1 MMLAYRQWFRIL
13 VDSSDDWSLFAYTD
27 ASPQWRG
34 RELFASSLDFIRFSG
49 GSREMVRIQL
59 PLVNIGSEYRTV
71 AGKTFAF
78 LWQLV
83 LVVGP
88 CYRSLRAVLQRIRS
102 FTTDLGGEFML
113 RDVND
118 CLIGFLRSL
127 SAVVPRSARVEAFL
141 FPHCLAAVGWHHVM
155 DGLMRFGLCQ
165 LRWFGGWLELTKA
178 MCRWIRNSRDSIVT
192 ALIASGRG
200 GAGALVGEAKIPSFA
215 KWRWKTLAAVIV
227 GLETCLPSLLMAA
240 TAGVFD
246 VMVGCGQDRVL
257 AGHIRT
263 LLHCPNFCSRF
274 QFVAWFCKWVTEL
287 ESWGSSCPCPEHRGI
302 KGVKCSR
309 RGRLIHLAYLRAS
322 GTFSTALRELREWQP
337 ARFGNDLVF
346 REEAEACVRATAARG
361 LQKLRFLD
369 RLPYILSQLQAG
381 MPELAVRCLT
391 QFAEATPDSHHRVT
405 LQFLSAD
412 SLLRPHVVALSTSG
426 EMHPDLHRQVEWL
439 REIPIDD
446 SIAESPHAC
455 ARRQE
460 LHSRAGK
467 FGWHASSQ
475 RLDQNLRDCQAIVPL
490 LPQSLQWLWHAY
502 RRVPNMRKPGQ
513 DLRIPLR
520 ALEKK
525 IYHLQGEPPSG
536 WDVNFAEEFVPEGG
550 GGDEPSGGAKVVVA
564 AGRRLAGHAAHFRDW
579 LLQCVAPS
587 MTVSCRSAD
596 GEFRVFQV
604 LELPRRMITVKS
616 YDHDVNCAALW
627 SVRHLFAGLLH
638 VFSFACVAFLFP
650 V

>member
-1 MMLAYRQWFRIL
+1 MLSVVRNLFGLAILSPFFVLLLDLTELQSCILVELTCLEVLRRSRIRFDITMMLAYRQWFRLL

-49 GSREMVRIQL
+49 GSRELVRILL

-155 DGLMRFGLCQ
+155 DGLLRFGLCQ

-200 GAGALVGEAKIPSFA
+200 GAGALVSEAKIPSFA

-475 RLDQNLRDCQAIVPL
+475 RLDSCPKINPKNTLGALVVLVLVLVLLVLRCCWCCDVVKLFLCVP
-490 LPQSLQWLWHAY
+490 
-502 RRVPNMRKPGQ
+502 
-513 DLRIPLR
+513 
-520 ALEKK
+520 
-525 IYHLQGEPPSG
+525 
-536 WDVNFAEEFVPEGG
+536 FVFFCCCSSWRLTG
-550 GGDEPSGGAKVVVA
+550 SVVFVVYICCCCCCC
-564 AGRRLAGHAAHFRDW
+564 L
-579 LLQCVAPS
+579 C
-587 MTVSCRSAD
+587 C
-596 GEFRVFQV
+596 
-604 LELPRRMITVKS
+604 
-616 YDHDVNCAALW
+616 Y
-627 SVRHLFAGLLH
+627 
-638 VFSFACVAFLFP
+638 
-650 V
+650 